1 MACLAV
7 LRWGHHFAARIWEK
21 PLGTLY
27 VKQSGETSSCVF
39 WFPDLAKTSFAFII
53 VTNTSAKFFPV
64 DNICATRTADLLE
77 ISYSIHCFADSRH
90 AKGSNFIVLC

>member
-1 MACLAV
+1 MECLAV

-27 VKQSGETSSCVF
+27 VKQS
-39 WFPDLAKTSFAFII
+39 KTSFAFTI
-53 VTNTSAKFFPV
+53 VTNTFAKFFPV

-77 ISYSIHCFADSRH
+77 ISYSIRCFADSRH
-90 AKGSNFIVLC
+90 AKGSIFTVLC